1 MFPEIITT
9 RYIISQIIG
18 FIAVLLVMSSYFVGT
33 KKKQLTI
40 TIISNFCIAVSF
52 GFLGTYTAC
61 IGMVIAT
68 IRIIIFFI
76 YELKLKD
83 VPEWM
88 MGLIFLVL
96 VFIIQQ
102 LDGKFV
108 YPFVVGNS
116 LGLSPLWIL
125 LAIVVGGNLFGII
138 GMILGM
144 PLISVIYELL
154 SQMINKKIEMKNI
167 KW

>member
-1 MFPEIITT
+1 MVDPK
-9 RYIISQIIG
+9 S
-18 FIAVLLVMSSYFVGT
+18 VLL
-33 KKKQLTI
+33 
-40 TIISNFCIAVSF
+40 
-52 GFLGTYTAC
+52 
-61 IGMVIAT
+61 
-68 IRIIIFFI
+68 
-76 YELKLKD
+76 
-83 VPEWM
+83 
-88 MGLIFLVL
+88 FLVL

-144 PLISVIYELL
+144 PLVSVIYELL
-154 SQMINKKIEMKNI
+154 SQTINKKIEMKNI